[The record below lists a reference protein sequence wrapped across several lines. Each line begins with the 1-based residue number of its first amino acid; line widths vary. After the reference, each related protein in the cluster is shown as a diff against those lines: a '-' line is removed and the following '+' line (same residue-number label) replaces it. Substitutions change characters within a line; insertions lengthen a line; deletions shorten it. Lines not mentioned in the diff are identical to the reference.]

1 VSHPSLRSSNEQHPL
16 THIAASFDDGGF
28 QADNATAT
36 SDDWAPDAAAGG
48 EETGYLGQDVSKHDD
63 GGCRK

>member
-1 VSHPSLRSSNEQHPL
+1 VSHPSLRSSSEQHSL
-16 THIAASFDDGGF
+16 TLIAASFDDGGF

-36 SDDWAPDAAAGG
+36 TDAWAPDAAAGG
-48 EETGYLGQDVSKHDD
+48 EDTGYIGQNVSKHDD